1 MYQQKILFSQSP
13 TVPVPLMQL
22 AGAEALLIDTQS
34 VGTTIVDSSET
45 NKSIGLSIQNN
56 EQCRHRGEAHERWLP
71 PTCSS
76 PNRSCCNNDKW
87 PSLFIMASMW
97 FLSQSPLFVQSM
109 VDVLRSY
116 LDGDGAGV
124 LASEF
129 RLSKQS
135 IARHQGVPKDQSDL
149 QTVSSFVYE
158 FVSCIAC
165 EKCQMIS

>member
-34 VGTTIVDSSET
+34 VGTTIVDSPET
-45 NKSIGLSIQNN
+45 NKSISLSIQNN
-56 EQCRHRGEAHERWLP
+56 EQCRRRGEAHKRWLP

-135 IARHQGVPKDQSDL
+135 IARHQGVPKDQGSMRLAD
-149 QTVSSFVYE
+149 
-158 FVSCIAC
+158 CILLRLRVRIMYC
-165 EKCQMIS
+165 L